1 MSELPE
7 WANWVARDKDGTLVA
22 FENEPYKEEEA
33 GKWEVARMHDVFE
46 ELEET
51 DNSFIHVSW
60 YDEEPT
66 PVKIISDENLLNET
80 VNHPDHYQ
88 GNKYEAIDIIEDY
101 NLNFHLGNVIKYVLR
116 ADKKND
122 RVEDLKKAAWYL
134 SRELEREE
142 E

>member
-7 WANWVARDKDGTLVA
+7 WA
-22 FENEPYKEEEA
+22 
-33 GKWEVARMHDVFE
+33 
-46 ELEET
+46 
-51 DNSFIHVSW
+51 
-60 YDEEPT
+60 
-66 PVKIISDENLLNET
+66 KIIGMQKYGEMDRPTKET
-80 VNHPDHYQ
+80 VNHPAHYQ
-88 GNKYEAIDIIEDY
+88 GNRFEVIDIIEDY

-116 ADKKND
+116 ADKKNN